1 MNRIKHHVK
10 KGDHVEVISGNFR
23 GSTGKILEVLPKK
36 NRVLIEGV
44 RLIKKHLRKSQDN
57 PSGHDRGTRRPD
69 PHLECETGRTHRE
82 GRRRRA
88 KTKATKEK
96 KSKKPQ
102 ESSGVKSRFARMTTK
117 MKNEFYR
124 EYKERV
130 MPALREQHGYKN
142 DHQIPKLEK
151 VVVNTSVGS
160 QSDVKQALE
169 DAKTELAL
177 ITGQKPAETRAKK
190 SISNFK
196 LRKEQAIGAKV
207 TLRGEHMYEFME
219 RLIKASLPR
228 IRDFRGVSPKG
239 FDGNGNYTLGVSDQ
253 SIFPEV
259 ELDKIKRN
267 IGFDVTIVTTAR
279 TNEEAKSLFSE
290 MGMPFSDRPK
300 KPVAP
305 SRLTIS

>member
-1 MNRIKHHVK
+1 
-10 KGDHVEVISGNFR
+10 
-23 GSTGKILEVLPKK
+23 
-36 NRVLIEGV
+36 
-44 RLIKKHLRKSQDN
+44 
-57 PSGHDRGTRRPD
+57 
-69 PHLECETGRTHRE
+69 
-82 GRRRRA
+82 
-88 KTKATKEK
+88 
-96 KSKKPQ
+96 
-102 ESSGVKSRFARMTTK
+102 

-130 MPALREQHGYKN
+130 VPALREQHGYKN

-151 VVVNTSVGS
+151 VVINTSVGS
-160 QSDVKQALE
+160 HSDVKQALE

-196 LRKEQAIGAKV
+196 LRKEQVIGAKV

-267 IGFDVTIVTTAR
+267 IGFDVTIVTSAK
-279 TNEEAKSLFSE
+279 NNAEAKALLTE
-290 MGMPFSDRPK
+290 LGMPFSDKAK
-300 KPVAP
+300 KPAAKAA
-305 SRLTIS
+305 